1 MQTNIKTKL
10 ISPERYLQVWKAV
23 NKQLSRSLENNYL
36 NEYLNM
42 QVFGGENN
50 F

>member
-23 NKQLSRSLENNYL
+23 NKQLSKIARKQLLEWVP
-36 NEYLNM
+36 EHAS
-42 QVFGGENN
+42 VRWRK
-50 F
+50 